1 MFILIRQQI
10 NKSNYSCGVVKHARI
25 VIMFL
30 KSNYTRMKLLVYTA
44 IASMF
49 VFTACNNDK
58 TEVKEGKKEE
68 GKGMPGMAMGGMSM
82 NPFETVSI
90 AKSNPLVKLQ
100 LAGELMPDQHTQ
112 LFAKVNSYV
121 KNIRV
126 DIGDKVSQGQVLMV
140 LEAPEIQSQVASAKA
155 KYEAQKAIYV
165 STKSTYD
172 RMLDADKTEG
182 AIAKDAID
190 QITARKLSD
199 EAQLNAA
206 KSAYE
211 EIKDIDNYLVI
222 RAPFAGTITDRNV
235 DLGAYVGPMEK
246 TPLLVIQDNRK
257 LRLNLSIPEAVTP
270 YLKQGDTIRFHV
282 RSQPQT
288 KHMALV
294 TRKSGSLDVKFRSE
308 KIEADFVNT
317 NNALKPFMVAETV
330 IPLQNTEATFFVP
343 KMAVVESGMGIYVIR
358 VENGK
363 TKNVPVSKGRMM
375 PDKVEVFGDLSE
387 GDIILKMGTE
397 EILEGTTVPAA
408 SEMKK

>member
-1 MFILIRQQI
+1 
-10 NKSNYSCGVVKHARI
+10 
-25 VIMFL
+25 
-30 KSNYTRMKLLVYTA
+30 MKLLVYTA

-58 TEVKEGKKEE
+58 TEVKEEKKEE

-270 YLKQGDTIRFHV
+270 YLKKGDTIRFHV

-375 PDKVEVFGDLSE
+375 PDKVEVFGDLNE
-387 GDIILKMGTE
+387 GDVILKMGTE

-408 SEMKK
+408 GEMKKS